1 MNVQRE
7 TMDWP
12 LFASILLMLG
22 FGIVLV
28 YSSSFALSQ
37 NKYGGPDY
45 FLARQSIRALVGI
58 ACFMICINVDYHRW
72 GRISGIAYLGS
83 VALLA
88 ALFILPSHHA
98 INGARRW
105 LTIGPLQFQVSDF
118 ARIALILF
126 LARKCEEAG
135 NEVRRLKTAVKLL
148 AMIGVVCALVLIE
161 PNFSTAVIIG
171 GIALAILFVSGAR
184 FLHLGAIALS
194 AIPAAV
200 VLVLVAPYRL
210 SRLKGF
216 LDLSGHQND
225 SGYQSF
231 QSLVGLGN
239 GGLFGVG
246 LGKGE
251 QKFFYLPEPHTD
263 FIVSILGEEIGFIG
277 LLAMG
282 AVLAFIVYRGMRIA
296 SRAPDRMGQV
306 MAFGFSAAIAIYA
319 IVNASVASGL
329 IPTTGVPMPFLSY
342 GGMSLIFTMSSMGIV
357 LNIASRSNGRMT
369 VVKGRENRAAL

>member
-1 MNVQRE
+1 MNAQRE
-7 TMDWP
+7 NIDWP
-12 LFASILLMLG
+12 LFAAILLMLG

-45 FLARQSIRALVGI
+45 FLARQSIRALFGI
-58 ACFMICINVDYHRW
+58 ACFMICVNVDYHRW
-72 GRISGIAYLGS
+72 GNMSGFAYLIS
-83 VALLA
+83 IALLA
-88 ALFILPSHHA
+88 ALFVLPSHHA

-105 LTIGPLQFQVSDF
+105 LTVGPLQFQVSDF
-118 ARIALILF
+118 ARIALIIF

-135 NEVRRLKTAVKLL
+135 GEIRRLTMVVKLL
-148 AMIGVVCALVLIE
+148 AVVGVMCVLVLVE
-161 PNFSTAVIIG
+161 PNFSTAAIMV
-171 GIALAILFVSGAR
+171 GIALAILFVSGANL
-184 FLHLGAIALS
+184 LHLGAIVLS

-200 VLVLVAPYRL
+200 ILVLVAPYRL
-210 SRLKGF
+210 RRLTGF
-216 LDLSGHQND
+216 LDRSGHQHD
-225 SGYQSF
+225 IGYQSF

-277 LLAMG
+277 LLAIG
-282 AVLAFIVYRGMRIA
+282 AVLAFIVYRGMRVA
-296 SRAPDRMGQV
+296 FRAPDRMGQI

-342 GGMSLIFTMSSMGIV
+342 GGMSLIFTMASMGVV
-357 LNIASRSNGRMT
+357 LNISSRSNGRVT
-369 VVKGRENRAAL
+369 VAKGRGNRAAF